1 MNKIFAI
8 YAIFANDKKYY
19 RFRDHCLYTG
29 K

>member
-8 YAIFANDKKYY
+8 YAIFANAKKYY
-19 RFRDHCLYTG
+19 RVRDHCHYTG